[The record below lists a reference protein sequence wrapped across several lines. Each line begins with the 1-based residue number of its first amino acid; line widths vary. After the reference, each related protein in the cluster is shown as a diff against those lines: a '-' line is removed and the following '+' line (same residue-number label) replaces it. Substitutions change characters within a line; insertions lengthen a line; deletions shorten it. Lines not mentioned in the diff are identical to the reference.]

1 MLRLELMTTV
11 NKFDKAFKVA
21 RKHDEDRSRALQ
33 FDCGKLREGS
43 AHLKSLAAVI
53 EAKLD
58 SL

>member
-1 MLRLELMTTV
+1 MTTV

-33 FDCGKLREGS
+33 TDCSRVREGS